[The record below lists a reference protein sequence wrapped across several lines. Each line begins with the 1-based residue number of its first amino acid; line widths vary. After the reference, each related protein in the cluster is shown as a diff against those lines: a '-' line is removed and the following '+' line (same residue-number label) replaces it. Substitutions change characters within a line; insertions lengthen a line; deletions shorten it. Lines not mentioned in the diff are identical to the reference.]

1 MSDDALDSRAEAL
14 EGGPCGQSGAVAR
27 VGSLL
32 SHPAMW
38 DAPPELPGGIAALI
52 ARAEASSDLDDFAE
66 VDAFTEAPASSPASV
81 PPSSVPPSSTGPS
94 SSGPSS
100 AGLSSAGLS
109 STGLS
114 SAGPSST
121 RPSDGRPSD
130 GRPARGPSG
139 DRTRPG
145 AGRRR
150 PRRWVIATAA
160 ALVLVAAGIGGFL
173 SATQERPSAT
183 IELAGAGTT
192 PLAHGEIQII
202 ERDAGWRLVL
212 DATGLPSAAAGT
224 YYQGW
229 AVRDGEYVPLGTF
242 HMHKEGRVELWS
254 GVPLRMF
261 RRIEITLQKVGAGQQ
276 PGTPLLAGTL

>member
-52 ARAEASSDLDDFAE
+52 ARAEAASDSD
-66 VDAFTEAPASSPASV
+66 EAPDSPVPLTSTAPSSSAPSSSAPSPTAPSSSA
-81 PPSSVPPSSTGPS
+81 PPSS
-94 SSGPSS
+94 
-100 AGLSSAGLS
+100 
-109 STGLS
+109 
-114 SAGPSST
+114 
-121 RPSDGRPSD
+121 RPTDGRP
-130 GRPARGPSG
+130 GRGPSG

-150 PRRWVIATAA
+150 PRRWVIATAV
-160 ALVLVAAGIGGFL
+160 ALVLVAAGIGGVL

-183 IELAGAGTT
+183 IELAGGGTT

-276 PGTPLLAGTL
+276 PGTPLLSGTLSG